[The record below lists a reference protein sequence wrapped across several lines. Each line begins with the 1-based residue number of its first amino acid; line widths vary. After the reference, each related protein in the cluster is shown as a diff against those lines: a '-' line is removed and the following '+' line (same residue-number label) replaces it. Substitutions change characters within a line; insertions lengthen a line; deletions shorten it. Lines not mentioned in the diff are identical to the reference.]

1 MASDVGGCVSGGGG
15 GGAGGGGVKRTRE
28 EEGNNKS
35 LAEQLQERKAAWGC
49 RSVDVYHKLNNISE
63 GAYGV
68 VSRGQDKA
76 TGIMVALKRI
86 KMDRIGKD
94 GFPLTAL
101 REINVLLNLKH
112 RNLTDLMEVVTNK
125 NSFFI
130 VMEYLPHDLRAL
142 MDSMPEPFRPSE
154 VKCLMLQLLAGV
166 AFMHENWILHR
177 DLKTSNL
184 LMDNKG
190 TLKIADFGLARSFGE
205 PLKPLT
211 PGVVTL
217 WYRAPE
223 LLLGGDKFAYSTA
236 VDVWSCGC
244 IFGEFLRNQV
254 LIRGDSEMDQV
265 RKIFKLLGTPD
276 ETSWPNWRKLSGA
289 RNVQFQMQKTHVL
302 NQKFSEAELTPQGTA
317 LMLRLLRFDP
327 EKRESASQAMAHPY
341 FTVEKPRPKEE
352 AAMPSFRPTQ
362 EGAHQAQEPKA
373 QGPVMMPANERLAGS
388 IFDTQ
393 TVNYDAYLSALEQGK
408 NKK

>member
-1 MASDVGGCVSGGGG
+1 MVAV
-15 GGAGGGGVKRTRE
+15 E
-28 EEGNNKS
+28 EEVK
-35 LAEQLQERKAAWGC
+35 ERKAAWGC
-49 RSVDVYHKLNNISE
+49 RSVDVYVKLNNISE

-76 TGIMVALKRI
+76 TGAMVALKRL

-101 REINVLLNLKH
+101 REINALLNLKH

-142 MDSMPEPFRPSE
+142 MDGMAQPFWPSE

-166 AFMHENWILHR
+166 AFMHENWIVHR

-223 LLLGGDKFAYSTA
+223 LLLGGDRYAYSTA

-244 IFGEFLRNQV
+244 IFGEFLRNQI
-254 LIRGDSEMDQV
+254 LIQGSSEPDQIKRV
-265 RKIFKLLGTPD
+265 FRLLGTPD
-276 ETSWPNWRKLSGA
+276 DVAWPNWRKLPGA
-289 RNVQFQMQKTHVL
+289 RNVQFPIQKSHIL
-302 NQKFSEAELTPQGTA
+302 GQKFSETELTPQGTA
-317 LMLRLLRFDP
+317 LMLRLLCYDP
-327 EKRESASQAMAHPY
+327 ERRESASQAMSHPY
-341 FTVEKPRPKEE
+341 FVSEKPRPKEE
-352 AAMPSFRPTQ
+352 SAMPSFRPTQ

-373 QGPVMMPANERLAGS
+373 QGPVMMQANEKLAGS

-393 TVNYDAYLSALEQGK
+393 TVNYDAYLSALEQA
-408 NKK
+408 KK

>member
-1 MASDVGGCVSGGGG
+1 MQERPSA
-15 GGAGGGGVKRTRE
+15 GGAAVTGSAKRSRE
-28 EEGNNKS
+28 EG
-35 LAEQLQERKAAWGC
+35 AEEEENAAVVEEVAARKAAWTC
-49 RSVDVYHKLNNISE
+49 RSVDVYVKLNNISE

-76 TGIMVALKRI
+76 TGTMVALKRI

-112 RNLTDLMEVVTNK
+112 RNLTDLMEVVTNP

-142 MDSMPEPFRPSE
+142 MDGMAQPFRSSE

-223 LLLGGDKFAYSTA
+223 LLLGGDRFAYSTA

-244 IFGEFLRNQV
+244 IFGEFLRNQI
-254 LIRGDSEMDQV
+254 LIQGASEMDQV
-265 RKIFKLLGTPD
+265 KRMFKLLGTPD
-276 ETSWPNWRKLSGA
+276 EAAWPNWRKLPGA
-289 RNVQFQMQKTHVL
+289 RNVQFQIQKMHIL

-317 LMLRLLRFDP
+317 LMLRLLCFDP
-327 EKRESASQAMAHPY
+327 ERRESASQAMSHAY
-341 FTVEKPRPKEE
+341 FVSEKPRPKDE

-362 EGAHQAQEPKA
+362 EGAHQAQQEPKA
-373 QGPVMMPANERLAGS
+373 QGPVMMQANEKLAGS

-393 TVNYDAYLSALEQGK
+393 TVNYDAYLSALEQA
-408 NKK
+408 KKTQQK